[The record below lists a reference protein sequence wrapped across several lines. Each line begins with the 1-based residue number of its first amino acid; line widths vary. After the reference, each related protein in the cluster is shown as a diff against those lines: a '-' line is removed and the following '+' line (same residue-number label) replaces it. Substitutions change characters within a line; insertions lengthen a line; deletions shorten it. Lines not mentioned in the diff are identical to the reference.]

1 MRLLIL
7 SDLHREIWYRTS
19 PRPEGWVDPFP
30 PIDLAVSRPDVVIL
44 AGDIDVGARAVEWA
58 TQAFARVP
66 VLYVH
71 GNHEGYG
78 HHLDDVQ
85 KDIAMACAASGHV
98 HFLDRSERV
107 IGGVRFLGA
116 TLWTD
121 FKLYGKEASVLAK
134 YDAGQWM
141 NDYKRIRLAK
151 KGYRKLRPDDTE
163 QWHFRDRVWIE
174 ERLAEPFDGKT
185 VVITHM
191 APSERSI
198 AEEYKGDSCSPA
210 FASNLD
216 HPVERADLWIHGHV
230 HHSLDYRIGGGR
242 VVCNP
247 LGYPGRADR
256 IRPENPVFDQNFIV
270 EI

>member
-1 MRLLIL
+1 MRVLVL
-7 SDLHREIWYRTS
+7 SDLHREIWYH
-19 PRPEGWVDPFP
+19 PRAQDRGPVDPCSK
-30 PIDLAVSRPDVVIL
+30 IDLAVSRPDLVIL

-58 TQAFARVP
+58 DKAFSGLQ

-78 HHLDDVQ
+78 QNLDEAQ
-85 KDIAMACAASGHV
+85 KEIAEACAATGHV
-98 HFLDRSERV
+98 HYLDRREKV
-107 IGGVRFLGA
+107 IDGVRFFGA

-121 FKLYGKEASVLAK
+121 FKLYGKGASTLSK
-134 YDAGQWM
+134 YEAGQHM

-163 QWHFRDRVWIE
+163 RWHFRDRIWIE
-174 ERLAEPFDGKT
+174 ERLAEPYDGKT

-198 AEEYKGDSCSPA
+198 IDEYKGDSCSPA
-210 FASNLD
+210 FASHLD
-216 HPVERADLWIHGHV
+216 HLVERADLWIHGHV
-230 HHSLDYRIGGGR
+230 HSSFDYRIGRGR

-247 LGYPGRADR
+247 LGYPESYENML
-256 IRPENPVFDQNFIV
+256 PENPAFDPNMVI

>member
-7 SDLHREIWYRTS
+7 SDLHREIWYRSQTQH
-19 PRPEGWVDPFP
+19 EGMVDPCP
-30 PIDLAVSRPDVVIL
+30 KVDLAVSQPDVVIL
-44 AGDIDVGARAVEWA
+44 AGDIAVGARAVTWA
-58 TQAFARVP
+58 DQAFAGLP

-78 HHLDDVQ
+78 QNLDEVQ
-85 KDIAMACAASGHV
+85 QEIAEACAATGHV
-98 HFLDRSERV
+98 HYLDRREKV
-107 IGGVRFLGA
+107 IDGVRFLGA

-121 FKLYGKEASVLAK
+121 FKLYGKGSSVLSK

-151 KGYRKLRPDDTE
+151 KGYRKLRPEDTE
-163 QWHFRDRVWIE
+163 QWHFRDRIWIE
-174 ERLAEPFDGKT
+174 GRLAEPFDGKT
-185 VVITHM
+185 VVVTHM

-198 AEEYKGDSCSPA
+198 ADEYKGDSCSPA

-216 HPVERADLWIHGHV
+216 HLVERADLWIHGHV
-230 HHSLDYRIGGGR
+230 HHSLDHLIGAGR

-256 IRPENPVFDQNFIV
+256 IRPENPAFDPNFIV